1 MQRAFQTQLKL
12 NNRQRT
18 LMAVTFKKCRSK
30 NEFFIARLAVKLKSV
45 TITQAS
51 MRERF
56 AEGYSV

>member
-1 MQRAFQTQLKL
+1 
-12 NNRQRT
+12 
-18 LMAVTFKKCRSK
+18 MAVTFKKCRSK